1 MMTKYSRVLSAL
13 CPVLFL
19 AGALQAQPKGVR
31 INVEVLRV
39 DSGLAGQL
47 AETTTGPAE
56 LLSALMADRNTA
68 AVNRSRLRVSD
79 GMRAEFRTPSAG
91 AQPGGDSGFAV
102 WIQPQIHSADE
113 VTLHV
118 EFNSFDGPRKV
129 SVADTRLHD
138 GEANILRGTG
148 TTSTP
153 GQELVI
159 VLTPYILRGP

>member
-1 MMTKYSRVLSAL
+1 MMTKYSRVLSAF

-19 AGALQAQPKGVR
+19 AAALQAQPKGVR

-47 AETTTGPAE
+47 AETTADPGE
-56 LLSALMADRNTA
+56 LLKALMADRNTG
-68 AVNRSRLRVSD
+68 VISRSRLRVSD
-79 GMRAEFRTPSAG
+79 GMRAEFRTPSTN

-129 SVADTRLHD
+129 SIADTRLHD
-138 GEANILRGTG
+138 GEANILRGMG
-148 TTSTP
+148 TRSNP

-159 VLTPYILRGP
+159 VLTPYILRVP

>member
-1 MMTKYSRVLSAL
+1 MG
-13 CPVLFL
+13 C
-19 AGALQAQPKGVR
+19 ALQAQPKAVR
-31 INVEVLRV
+31 IDVEVLRV
-39 DSGLAGQL
+39 DSALAGQA
-47 AETTTGPAE
+47 AETKAHPAE
-56 LLSALMADRNTA
+56 LLKALMADRNTG
-68 AVNRSRLRVSD
+68 VISRSRLRVSD
-79 GMRAEFRTPSAG
+79 GMRGEFRTTSAG

-102 WIQPQIHSADE
+102 WIQPKIHSADE

-138 GEANILRGTG
+138 GEANILRGLG

-159 VLTPYILRGP
+159 VLTPYILRAP